1 MLSLGHFVASALVGA
16 IIGYI
21 TNWIAIKM
29 LFRPLSPWRILGF
42 KVPFTPGVIPKEKD
56 RLARSIGEAVSLHLL
71 DSEYLSRQL
80 LQPRTEE
87 RVRSFIR
94 NKLQENGDKTVAAVC
109 ENLGLDEAGR
119 EKLLGNI
126 KQLVAAGLQ
135 DDRLQGFL
143 AGQLAAGLTPYLQL
157 RPLEL
162 LGGAGS
168 ISRRVKQIL
177 EQKESRRQLLTYLQ
191 EKEEE
196 LSRCTLTIR
205 EVLPDSLVEGMKK
218 TAGRQVPR
226 IVGVMESYLDS
237 PQTKQLLVK
246 RVEQFFDQG
255 PVRRFMA
262 NVLGILGGNARQIAD
277 KIVNETA
284 SFLTAPENSELLAQ
298 KTQQVLEGFLDRRVC
313 DVVSTLKKE
322 VEQETGMDLATWTV
336 EKIYAAGLTEKIAAG
351 VESALD
357 QSGKSTGQILK
368 LGGKEELE
376 RWCREAIARVVAA
389 PDFARFSGENIDLAA
404 KRLFAAPVASVCP
417 PAGERAVKLEETGL
431 RFYRRLV
438 GEYLPGILDFL
449 DFGDLV
455 RQRVKELNVQEVE
468 ELVLGIMRRELVAI
482 TWLGAVLGGVIGIT
496 MVILQVLL

>member
-1 MLSLGHFVASALVGA
+1 M
-16 IIGYI
+16 
-21 TNWIAIKM
+21 
-29 LFRPLSPWRILGF
+29 
-42 KVPFTPGVIPKEKD
+42 
-56 RLARSIGEAVSLHLL
+56 
-71 DSEYLSRQL
+71 
-80 LQPRTEE
+80 
-87 RVRSFIR
+87 
-94 NKLQENGDKTVAAVC
+94 
-109 ENLGLDEAGR
+109 
-119 EKLLGNI
+119 
-126 KQLVAAGLQ
+126 
-135 DDRLQGFL
+135 